1 MFNLFK
7 KKEPEIKIIDKVC
20 MEPAG
25 KLELLYKAW
34 QSDKSLMI
42 LFWFDD
48 SLQTATD
55 FFAQKTTEPVNLV
68 LAREFAPLQRA
79 GKPIVFGEHYPLRNP
94 ETDLIKNMGLTAID
108 VYSSLKD
115 PLFRAFDGDRIA
127 GLMSALGMKE
137 DEVIQHKMITSSIRK
152 AQDKLE
158 KEITIDH
165 MARSA
170 EAWFKMN
177 VHQ

>member
-7 KKEPEIKIIDKVC
+7 KKEPEIKIVDKVC

-34 QSDKSLMI
+34 QADQSLVI

-55 FFAQKTTEPVNLV
+55 FFAQKTAAPVNLI
-68 LAREFAPLQRA
+68 LAREFSPLQRA
-79 GKPIVFGEHYPLRNP
+79 GKPIVFGEHYPLRKP
-94 ETDLIKNMGLTAID
+94 ETDLIKNMGLTSIE

-115 PLFRAFDGDRIA
+115 LLFRMFDGERIINV
-127 GLMSALGMKE
+127 MSSLGMKE
-137 DEVIQHKMITSSIRK
+137 DEVIQHSMISSSIRK

-158 KEITIDH
+158 KEITVEH
-165 MARSA
+165 TARST

-177 VHQ
+177 INQ